1 MFDEE
6 NLISLAIFLSFRI
19 ILVLPVVDFILCFKK
34 KDLNGRESIF
44 KQIYELSDVSMS
56 LLNLYLY
63 FVLIHQLGSRINPY
77 LKMNLVFSK
86 FSLFWWIFATFSL
99 KFCVCSKNSV
109 FFDFFREIL
118 HFSRNFCIIFSLNF
132 RIIWE

>member
-1 MFDEE
+1 MEE
-6 NLISLAIFLSFRI
+6 WIIVKQGEFKIFLT

-99 KFCVCSKNSV
+99 KFCVCFKNSV

>member
-44 KQIYELSDVSMS
+44 KQIYELSYAS
-56 LLNLYLY
+56 LSFLNLYLY
-63 FVLIHQLGSRINPY
+63 FV
-77 LKMNLVFSK
+77 
-86 FSLFWWIFATFSL
+86 FAL
-99 KFCVCSKNSV
+99 
-109 FFDFFREIL
+109 FRETT
-118 HFSRNFCIIFSLNF
+118 FPF
-132 RIIWE
+132 R